1 MGTNPLP
8 IQSQSNSGRGSALVQ
23 ETKHILQSNAKSLK
37 NDVSRYAVYG
47 VLIAFCA
54 IIVATLVLAYLET
67 GSISLNSVITV
78 QKNNVALW
86 VLDLMPFVFALWG
99 QYVGSMIAYEASAL
113 VIDQTN
119 ELRAQTTALRKEAA
133 HGVTHDALTGLPNR
147 TLVMDRINQAIAT
160 AHINGQTLSVILLD
174 LDRFSELNS
183 ALSRHQ
189 GDQALNQVASR
200 LRGLARDTDTV
211 GRVGADEFVILVARE
226 SSELDTH
233 RIATSVMTAL
243 KTPFVLDGV
252 KVDIQASMGITIYP
266 THGADG
272 DTLLQR
278 AEVAMYAAKR
288 DKTGFAVYNTKHEKN
303 SPRRI
308 TLAGELR
315 ESLES
320 GVLYLHYQP
329 KMLLKTME
337 LQGVEALARWPH
349 PAHTQ
354 VSPEEFI
361 PLAERT
367 GLIRPLT
374 SWVVNQSLQQLSAW
388 GKQGFFPSV
397 SINISAQDLNN
408 EDLFDHLTGLLAS
421 YSIDPRRIVLEITET
436 SIMLNEEHAASML
449 KRLADIGVRLSI
461 DDFGTG
467 YSSLAHLS
475 ELPIYEIK
483 IDRSFV
489 EDMNKNPKHAQ
500 IVRAIIDLGHNL
512 ELNVTAE
519 GVWTGEIK
527 DMLESLG
534 CDAIQGFYL
543 STPIAAEDMPG
554 WLEKNQVSAS
564 YADEKRYAEANKKL
578 SVV

>member
-1 MGTNPLP
+1 MGTNPML
-8 IQSQSNSGRGSALVQ
+8 SGVQSNTGRGPALVQ
-23 ETKHILQSNAKSLK
+23 ETKHVLQSNAKALK
-37 NDVSRYAVYG
+37 SEVSRYAVYG
-47 VLIAFCA
+47 VFIAFSA
-54 IIVATLVLAYLET
+54 IITATLALAYIEN
-67 GSISLNSVITV
+67 GAISLSGVIAV
-78 QKNNVALW
+78 QKSNVALW
-86 VLDLMPFVFALWG
+86 VLDSMPFVFALWG
-99 QYVGSMIAYEASAL
+99 QYVGSMISYEASAL

-133 HGVTHDALTGLPNR
+133 HGVTHDPLTGLPNR
-147 TLVMDRINQAIAT
+147 TLVMDRINQAIT
-160 AHINGQTLSVILLD
+160 AAHSNKQTLSIIFLD

-189 GDQALNQVASR
+189 GDQALHQVAGR

-233 RIATSVMTAL
+233 RIAASITTAL
-243 KTPFVLDGV
+243 KAPFVLDGV
-252 KVDIQASMGITIYP
+252 KVGIQASMGITLYP

-278 AEVAMYAAKR
+278 AEAAMYAAKR
-288 DKTGFAVYNTKHEKN
+288 DKTGFAVYSSKHEKN
-303 SPRRI
+303 SPHRI

-320 GVLYLHYQP
+320 DVLYLLYQP
-329 KMLLKTME
+329 KMVLKTMQ

-349 PAHTQ
+349 PVHTQ
-354 VSPEEFI
+354 VSPGEFI
-361 PLAERT
+361 SLAERT

-374 SWVVNQSLQQLSAW
+374 SWVINQALEQLSLW

-421 YSIDPRRIVLEITET
+421 HGIDPKRIILEITET

-449 KRLADIGVRLSI
+449 RRLTDTGVRLSI

-475 ELPIYEIK
+475 ELPIHEIK

-489 EDMNKNPKHAQ
+489 EDMNKNPKHAK

-527 DMLESLG
+527 DILASLG
-534 CDAIQGFYL
+534 CDAIQGFHV
-543 STPIAAEDMPG
+543 SAPIAAKDVPG
-554 WLEKNQVSAS
+554 WCGKPGADNTGIVNVSKN
-564 YADEKRYAEANKKL
+564 L
-578 SVV
+578 SVVRNR